1 MKKKTIY
8 VVTITYFKL
17 TDFSVDVY
25 IEGYSKELNGAH
37 AILDRSRQKLIGM
50 GYLPE
55 CFEIAPW
62 DWIYKHKYG
71 SIKCEIHLVR
81 E

>member
-8 VVTITYFKL
+8 VVIDTYL
-17 TDFSVDVY
+17 HLEDYSVDTFV
-25 IEGYSKELNGAH
+25 EGYSKDLTGAH
-37 AILDRSRQKLIGM
+37 AILDRYRQKLIDM

-55 CFEIAPW
+55 RFELSPW
-62 DWIYKHKYG
+62 EWIYKHKNG
-71 SIKCEIHLVR
+71 FIKCEVQMVR